1 VTSFV
6 GRGADLERTIELLA
20 GSRVV
25 TLLGPAGIGKTRLA
39 TAVADALK
47 EKFEGVWFVHAAE
60 AKSESALVAAVA
72 AALGDSTGDVGH
84 ALDGRGEALV
94 VIDNTEQVTEAAAKL
109 LASWTQTA
117 PRAHFLVS
125 SRERLRIESEACLE
139 LSPLSEEDA
148 AKLFVD
154 RAALARGRFSPTEAE
169 SKTIAELVRRLDGN
183 PLAIEL
189 AAARTKLFSVEDLL
203 ARIGKRFELLTGG
216 PRDRTARQGSLRGA
230 IDWSWDLLSEDEKK
244 ALARC
249 SVFRGGFSADAAIA
263 VIGRVDLLESLVD
276 KSLVRHDDR
285 FALSETVRDYAGEK
299 LAAMAPDAED
309 AMKKHVAFYAAFAD
323 ARASELRGEKAL
335 AAVAGLRA
343 EADNVLE
350 AHQRLRGSDRAA
362 ACSIAL
368 ALNVLIAMR
377 GPAPLQR
384 ELLDAAVSDAEASGD
399 AALRVRALVAR
410 ARARLIRGDTQGADD
425 DTGAAFAI
433 ADESGNEASRAH
445 ALETRARVDLERGR
459 SDRAKSGVDEAVAL
473 YEKLGDRKS
482 VASALALSASVEIK
496 QNRIEGSREILER
509 ALAMQRELGDR
520 VAMMSILG
528 NLGIVHHWQ
537 DRDDEAKRCYRAA
550 LDIATGVGDRREEA
564 VDRINIALLLMDEGA
579 LDEARG
585 EFETALQIQR
595 AAGHRQYVGNVL
607 GSLASLE
614 VLEGN
619 LAGARRRLEE
629 VLSIFRELGHR
640 RYECATHRYLGTL
653 ALEEGDLQRAL
664 EWLQTAKKIAEEVGD
679 FTSFVLGPLGAT
691 LALMGKS
698 EEAEATFAT
707 ARASLEKRG
716 EPRAFVLLE
725 IFEAFRQVASG
736 DLDGARAVL
745 SRVDQKRLAS
755 DARTARRLLA
765 TAIARRDD
773 KHAGLVIGDEAR
785 WFQVGSGEKVDL
797 SKRRAPRLILL
808 ALLAERGKNKGLG
821 LDDVIAAGWPGER
834 IQPEAA
840 AARAYTAIKTLR
852 ELGLGDLLVRRDD
865 GYLLRE

>member
-6 GRGADLERTIELLA
+6 GRGADLERTIDLLA

-39 TAVADALK
+39 TAVADAVR
-47 EKFEGVWFVHAAE
+47 EKFQGVWFVHAAE
-60 AKSESALVAAVA
+60 ARSESALVAAVA
-72 AALGDSTGDVGH
+72 TALGDSTGDVGH
-84 ALDGRGEALV
+84 ALEGRGDVLV

-109 LASWTQTA
+109 LSVWTQTA
-117 PRAHFLVS
+117 PRARFVVS

-139 LSPLSEEDA
+139 LLPLGEGDA

-154 RAALARGRFSPTEAE
+154 RAALARGRFSPNEAE
-169 SKTIAELVRRLDGN
+169 SKAIAELVRRLDGN

-189 AAARTKLFSVEDLL
+189 AAARTKLFSVEELL

-230 IDWSWDLLSEDEKK
+230 IDWSWELLSDDEKK

-263 VIGRVDLLESLVD
+263 VLGDVALLESLVD

-285 FALSETVRDYAGEK
+285 FSLSETVRDYAAEK
-299 LAAMAPDAED
+299 LAADDEAT
-309 AMKKHVAFYAAFAD
+309 KRHVAFYAAFAD
-323 ARASELRGEKAL
+323 ARAAELRGEKAP

-350 AHQRLRGSDRAA
+350 AHRRLRETDRAA
-362 ACSIAL
+362 AASVAL
-368 ALNVLIAMR
+368 DLNVLIAMR
-377 GPAPLQR
+377 GPVELQR
-384 ELLDAAVSDAEASGD
+384 ELLEAAVSDADASGD

-425 DTGAAFAI
+425 DTASAIDVAEKSGDDAA
-433 ADESGNEASRAH
+433 RAL
-445 ALETRARVDLERGR
+445 AKETRARVDLERGR
-459 SDRAKSGVDEAVAL
+459 SERAQAGVAEAVAL
-473 YEKLGDRKS
+473 YKKLGDRKS
-482 VASALALSASVEIK
+482 EASGLALTASVEIK
-496 QNRIEGSREILER
+496 QGRIEGSREILES

-550 LDIATGVGDRREEA
+550 LAIALEVGDRREEA
-564 VDRINIALLLMDEGA
+564 VDRINLALLLSDEGA
-579 LDEARG
+579 LDEARA

-595 AAGHRQYVGNVL
+595 SAGHRQYVGNVL
-607 GSLASLE
+607 GSLASIEL
-614 VLEGN
+614 LEGN
-619 LAGARRRLEE
+619 TAGARRRFEE

-640 RYECATHRYLGTL
+640 RYECATHRYIGTVW
-653 ALEEGDLQRAL
+653 LEEGDLPRAL
-664 EWLQTAKKIAEEVGD
+664 ECLQTAKKIAEEVGD
-679 FTSFVLGPLGAT
+679 FTSFVLGPLGAV
-691 LALMGKS
+691 LALMGNK
-698 EEAEATFAT
+698 EEAEETFAK

-725 IFEAFRQVASG
+725 IFETFQLVARG
-736 DLDGARAVL
+736 DLEGARAVL
-745 SRVDQKRLAS
+745 ARLDQKPLAS

-765 TAIARRDD
+765 TAIARRDA
-773 KHAGLVIGDEAR
+773 KHAELVIGDEAR
-785 WFQVGSGEKVDL
+785 WFQIGSGEKVDL

-808 ALLAERGKNKGLG
+808 ALLAERGKNRGLQ
-821 LDDVIAAGWPGER
+821 LEDIIAAGWPGER

-865 GYLLRE
+865 GYLLRD